1 MALFFVTY
9 DLDKPGQNYQNLWD
23 EMKSLGSKR
32 LQGSVWGMQSDRSTV
47 DLRDLLKGHIDSNDR
62 LLVIKN
68 GGWAGW
74 NSMANINN
82 I

>member
-23 EMKSLGSKR
+23 ELESLGAKR
-32 LQGSVWGMQSDRSTV
+32 LQDSVWGLQSSKSPV
-47 DLRDLLKGHIDSNDR
+47 GLRDLLKGHIDSNDR
-62 LLVIKN
+62 LLVIEN
-68 GGWAGW
+68 GGWASW
-74 NSMANINN
+74 NSMFKIND